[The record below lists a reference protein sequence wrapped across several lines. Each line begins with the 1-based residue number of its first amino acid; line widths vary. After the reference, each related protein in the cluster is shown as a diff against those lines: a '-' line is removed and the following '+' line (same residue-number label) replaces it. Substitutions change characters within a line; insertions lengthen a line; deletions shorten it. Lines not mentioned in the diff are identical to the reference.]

1 MQLKLFI
8 VPSLVIFSLIIA
20 IGFIKP
26 DYDTMVQKK
35 SALEQKQSEAMNI
48 EQTQSN
54 IQSLAQSWSG
64 GMEKDAFVKRYYPE
78 TLDQE
83 RVVDAMN
90 YLASQSG
97 VILIGFQLEQV
108 VEDIVQEPIVE
119 TVPLTSLQEGE
130 TSSAAMMASARAAY
144 ELPRPKAYIARV
156 TARGTYENLRA
167 FIDRASHMDRISE
180 INKFSIYKKEQEQ
193 GVSEE
198 EKAAAEQSGDLE
210 AGIEARFSYL
220 PKQQGFNALYV
231 PIFQKASFDFSPAD
245 EAQAW
250 AANIV
255 PTLNAGSGGKP
266 NPFR

>member
-1 MQLKLFI
+1 MQIKLLI
-8 VPSLVIFSLIIA
+8 VPSLVIFSLIVA
-20 IGFIKP
+20 IGLIKP

-35 SALEQKQSEAMNI
+35 AVLEQKQSEAMNI

-64 GMEKDAFVKRYYPE
+64 NAEKDAFVKRYYPE

-83 RVVDAMN
+83 RIVDAMN

-108 VEDIVQEPIVE
+108 VEDIVQEPVVE
-119 TVPLTSLQEGE
+119 AVPLTTLQEGDA
-130 TSSAAMMASARAAY
+130 SSAAMMASARAAY

-180 INKFSIYKKEQEQ
+180 INKFSIYKKEQQEGEASQ
-193 GVSEE
+193 DEEVSVDE
-198 EKAAAEQSGDLE
+198 LE

-231 PIFQKASFDFSPAD
+231 PIFQKASFDLSPAD

-250 AANIV
+250 AANVV
-255 PTLNAGSGGKP
+255 PALNAGSGGKP